1 MKVEGVEKVE
11 KVEGVE
17 RVERSREVKVAVG
30 LSGGVDSTVAAL
42 LLKEQGHD
50 VVGVTMTLGR
60 TDEAKS
66 LAEARAAAAR
76 LDIPLEVFD
85 FSTAWHD
92 NILQNVVKTYLGGR
106 TPNPCVRCN
115 ETVKF
120 GLLPRAAFE
129 LGCERFATGH
139 YARIAIKHGDTET
152 QRGGMCSVSPC
163 LRDENPSLLRA
174 VDRSKDQSYFL
185 YRVKPE
191 ILARTIFP
199 LGELTKAE
207 VRAKARAFGL
217 EVADKGDSQDFCGGD
232 PMDIVGAAPREG
244 NIVTTGGKVL
254 GKHPGYWNYT
264 IGKRKGLGIGGGIPY
279 YVIGLRA
286 ETNEVVVGFK
296 EETVVRAFKITDCVK
311 LAGRGVLPTKPM
323 ACPCSDDTLTVKVRS
338 AGEPKGPVFWR
349 GDTVLC
355 PDGLTGVAPGQSA
368 VFYRGDEIV
377 GGGIIV

>member
-1 MKVEGVEKVE
+1 M
-11 KVEGVE
+11 
-17 RVERSREVKVAVG
+17 KVAVG

-42 LLKEQGHD
+42 LLKEQGHE
-50 VVGVTMTLGR
+50 VIGVTMTLGR
-60 TDEAKS
+60 ADEAQS
-66 LAEARAAAAR
+66 LADARAAADR
-76 LDIPLEVFD
+76 LGVPLKVFD
-85 FSTAWHD
+85 LAAAWHTD
-92 NILQNVVKTYLGGR
+92 ILHYVCETYLSGA

-115 ETVKF
+115 EMVKF

-139 YARIAIKHGDTET
+139 YARIGVKHGDTEA
-152 QRGGMCSVSPC
+152 QRKPF
-163 LRDENPSLLRA
+163 LLRA

-207 VRAKARAFGL
+207 VREKARAFGL
-217 EVADKGDSQDFCGGD
+217 AIADKGDSQDFCGGD
-232 PMDIVGAAPREG
+232 PMAIVNAAPREG

-254 GKHPGYWNYT
+254 GRHQGYWNYT
-264 IGKRKGLGIGGGIPY
+264 IGKRKGLGIGGGTPY

-296 EETVVRAFKITDCVK
+296 EETVVREFKISDIVGTPPFG
-311 LAGRGVLPTKPM
+311 LAGRGVLPTQGGPDQKCQLSSGRAGQICGQDALVLPTKPKDL
-323 ACPCSDDTLTVKVRS
+323 PCSDDTLMVKVRS

-349 GDTVLC
+349 GDTVIC
-355 PDGLTGVAPGQSA
+355 PEGLTGVAPGQSA